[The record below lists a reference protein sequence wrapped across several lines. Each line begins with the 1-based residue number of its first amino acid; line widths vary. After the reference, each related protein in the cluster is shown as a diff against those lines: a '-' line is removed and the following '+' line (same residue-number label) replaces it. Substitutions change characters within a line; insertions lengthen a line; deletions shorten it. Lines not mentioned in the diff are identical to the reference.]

1 MDTKFE
7 LKLKVEKAIEK
18 FDKEREAIKQQ
29 YNKDLK
35 ESLKVIQSLNLVNDK
50 LKRDLNDKDRL

>member
-50 LKRDLNDKDRL
+50 LKRDINDKDRL

>member
-1 MDTKFE
+1 MDAKFE

-50 LKRDLNDKDRL
+50 LKRDINDKDRL